1 MSNSHLI
8 GKRSEVFTYD
18 VTLAHIQQFAR
29 AIGDDA
35 SLYTDEQAS
44 NSSSIKGVIA
54 PPTYPIAIG
63 AAASQPFDL
72 GLDQRRMLHGEQSFI
87 YKRPIRAGDK
97 LTCQLVVSDV
107 YEKEGKNGKMEF
119 IILDTEMYDED
130 KNLVV
135 ISRTNIVYRTLKE
148 KV

>member
-8 GKRSEVFTYD
+8 GKRSEQFKYKVE
-18 VTLAHIQQFAR
+18 LEHIQQFAQ
-29 AIGDDA
+29 AIGDD
-35 SLYTDEQAS
+35 SPLYFDEEYAKTT
-44 NSSSIKGVIA
+44 IHKGIIA

-63 AAASQPFDL
+63 ASSTEPFDL

-87 YKRPIRAGDK
+87 YQRAIRPNDVLI
-97 LTCQLVVSDV
+97 CQLVVSNV

-119 IILDTEMYDED
+119 IVLDTEMHDEAGE
-130 KNLVV
+130 LVV